1 MDGEEGEEGEEKREG
16 SVLRMKGRGG
26 EEEFG
31 ERESEI
37 EGE

>member
-1 MDGEEGEEGEEKREG
+1 MDGEEGEEGEEKRDG
-16 SVLRMKGRGG
+16 SILGMKGRGG

-37 EGE
+37 ERE